1 MEGLEVKFI
10 LKFFKYFF
18 ISQKRLTITKVIFIF
33 LESHTMIIVKKQFHR
48 PAHILTKILRP
59 K

>member
-18 ISQKRLTITKVIFIF
+18 ISQTRLTITKVIFIF

-48 PAHILTKILRP
+48 PAHI
-59 K
+59 